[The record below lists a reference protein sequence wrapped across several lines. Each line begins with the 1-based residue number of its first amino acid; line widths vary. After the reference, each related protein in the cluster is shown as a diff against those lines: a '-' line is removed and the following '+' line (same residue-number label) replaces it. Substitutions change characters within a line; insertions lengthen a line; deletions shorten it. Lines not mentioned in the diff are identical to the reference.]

1 MCIHMTL
8 HCYIPSL
15 GPALLLL
22 AVGDVPL
29 LVGDVPLLVGDVPLL
44 VGGVPLLVGEISFTR
59 PQEKTNKTLRC
70 GKQLIIDGMM
80 FAQLKCIQCC
90 CSMHNIGLLVLNVHP
105 LHYYY
110 YYPKCC
116 TCFVTID

>member
-1 MCIHMTL
+1 MCSHMTL
-8 HCYIPSL
+8 HCYILSL

-29 LVGDVPLLVGDVPLL
+29 LVGEV
-44 VGGVPLLVGEISFTR
+44 SFIR

-70 GKQLIIDGMM
+70 GKQLVINGNM

-90 CSMHNIGLLVLNVHP
+90 CSMHNVGLLVLNVHP

-110 YYPKCC
+110 YYMKCC
-116 TCFVTID
+116 TCFVAIDRV